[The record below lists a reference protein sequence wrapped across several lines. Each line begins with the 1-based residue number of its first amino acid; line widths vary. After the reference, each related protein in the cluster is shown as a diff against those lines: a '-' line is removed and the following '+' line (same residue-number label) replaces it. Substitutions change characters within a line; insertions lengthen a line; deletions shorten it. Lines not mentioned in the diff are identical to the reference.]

1 MRHHHNT
8 VGQTSTGGQPLRST
22 KPSTEHAALAALL
35 DRAGAFAVVLSRGTS
50 TAADVEG
57 LGAVWANAA
66 RWWLD
71 LSEPYQHLVIVA
83 PRGQLDSP
91 GAFLARNDEALAAV
105 VAVLCGRTPTL
116 FANCTSAAAWQ
127 IVERAVQMAE
137 PAAGA
142 A

>member
-22 KPSTEHAALAALL
+22 KPSTEHALAALL
-35 DRAGAFAVVLSRGTS
+35 DRAGAFAVVLSQGFS

-57 LGAVWANAA
+57 LGPVWADAA

-71 LSEPYQHLVIVA
+71 LPEPYQHLVIVA
-83 PRGQLDSP
+83 QRGQLDSP
-91 GAFLARNDEALAAV
+91 GAFLARNDEALASV
-105 VAVLCGRTPTL
+105 VSVLCGRAATL
-116 FANCTSAAAWQ
+116 FANCASHAAWE
-127 IVERAVQMAE
+127 IVERAVAMSA